1 MNKLKKRK
9 LQLLA
14 LCTGFTGLT
23 LGVLFASG
31 KGLGIYTNG
40 LATRNTSSYSLT
52 LNAGNKVTADG
63 DKVQKTALGND
74 VTFTYSGV
82 ASSTTGHVTLNA
94 GGSIVNK
101 DHIRS
106 INSFTA
112 VFDAAE
118 SLTFKLSYDNA
129 TWGGETTMESGR
141 TYNVDSNPY
150 HLYLKASKQVTIQS
164 LQITY
169 SCVENPDAYEG
180 QDTGEG
186 LLGVI
191 DFWDSANAGDTG
203 TSTVVNAAYVQERT
217 YDNDTN
223 DKKNIE
229 FVSAVSSSYTYQ
241 KRYGGIGLSSGNNA
255 ASFAISLATGF
266 EPSSVKVIA
275 GTQSPSKTLTL
286 NDTGKTVSANCTNI
300 TELTDT
306 YTTELIW
313 EFDSAPSTLT
323 FTAVKSS
330 KLAIY
335 RIYLYGESGPTINP
349 PAESIIGFTA
359 SDSKASSYYT
369 DDVYDT
375 NNGLVVTAQK
385 TGGGTETLT
394 KGGENGYSYVVKNS
408 NDQTINTAN
417 AFGTEGIY
425 TVVVSYK
432 NFIPVEIQLTVGF
445 KVTLT
450 GIEVISTNTIF
461 NTAEKLSDYT
471 SGISANLTYNLA
483 SENET
488 VSYSSFA
495 SKGLSLTLLDP
506 SSVNYSI
513 TSLFGTAGTWKIK
526 VASTSNASVFGTL
539 NITVN
544 AIPVTGISVTGE
556 EATVEEDSQLQLTAS
571 VTPNNATVQTVTW
584 SSNHES
590 IATVNTNGLV
600 TGVSAG
606 EARITATATD
616 GSAIYGYIDITVT
629 AKPQQSEFDAEM
641 APGTNALACTVD
653 GNDGVK
659 VATGK
664 ASGDMTITVG
674 AGATRLSFYAAG
686 WNGASTVISL
696 TGATFGTASFSLT
709 ADSGISGSSTAYTL
723 SGTES
728 DYYHETTLSGIT
740 SETEITV
747 SASTRF
753 ALWKAKYYTTAV
765 EPVYPTSISLEAG
778 STSVAIGGTTSVEV
792 SHSPVDTNV
801 KNVTFSSNA
810 TSVATV
816 SSEGIITGV
825 AAGSARI
832 TATAEAANSG
842 SVSAYV
848 DITVT
853 TIAVTGVTVS
863 PTEKSLSVGEKQQLT
878 ATISPFNATNTNVT
892 WTSDATSVAT
902 VSSSGLV
909 TAVAAGTATITVKSA
924 ADSTKKATC
933 TITVTASGGGGGS
946 GSSADVID
954 NSVTS
959 GTLSGTAT
967 SSWHADFSE
976 TLTNATYLIHS
987 MGTSGGSHALQ
998 WNKNGYLYSTANPNS
1013 VDIKSIDIVATSG
1026 KQIDIYLSNT
1036 AYTENSKTGSE
1047 TGSVTG
1053 SGTYTATGSY
1063 KYILICGTASSTQ
1076 VTSITINYGASTP
1089 TDPTSISISP
1099 SSLELAPG
1107 GSKDLAVNYT
1117 PSSANQNKEI
1127 TWSRYSGSSNISVSS
1142 AGKVTVSSGASAG
1155 NTAVIRAT
1163 LTNITSI
1170 YAQCTVTV
1178 VEQTQDDQTILIYL
1192 CGSDLESNGQT
1203 SASSAS
1209 GYASGD
1215 ITEILK
1221 VGSQPD
1227 DVNVVIET
1235 GGAKCW
1241 KTTHGINKS
1250 YLERY
1255 HVANKSLVRDS
1266 QETKANM
1273 GLTSTLQSFL
1283 TWGVQTYPAD
1293 RISLIL
1299 WNHGGAMRGV
1309 CYDENYSSDCLTN
1322 SEVKTAVANTFT
1334 SLGRSTSDKFEW
1346 IGYDACL
1353 MQVQDIAEFNSQY
1366 FNYMIASEESEA
1378 GAGWDYDNWIDDAYA
1393 KKTTPNILKAIC
1405 DSFLAEQ
1412 GSSSDQTLSYLDL
1425 SYMSTYKSAWE
1436 TMSSTINSMISS
1448 YGKSNF
1454 QTLMKTCQY
1463 YGTDSDSEGYSYF
1476 GILDAKDVV
1485 NKIRAT
1491 SAFSG
1496 ASTQTS
1502 AVLTAFNNLVAY
1514 SKAGTQAGNSYGL
1527 CCFFPMKDGS
1537 GYTCNTSSVY
1547 TASQTNFTNWRSIV
1561 TSYGD

>member
-1 MNKLKKRK
+1 MKRNTKLI
-9 LQLLA
+9 
-14 LCTGFTGLT
+14 GG
-23 LGVLFASG
+23 
-31 KGLGIYTNG
+31 GLGILGALAAIVLGVSTIKSG
-40 LATRNTSSYSLT
+40 LAQALYSARTSQPNQIVLDSS
-52 LNAGNKVTADG
+52 NKVISAG
-63 DKVQKTALGND
+63 DHVQKTAKGND

-82 ASSTTGHVTLNA
+82 AASTGGHVTLNEN
-94 GGSIVNK
+94 GTLINK
-101 DHIRS
+101 DWIRS
-106 INSFTA
+106 ITSFSCVFNQVGAISAQVSYGGDVWGDSFVLASGQVYEPGTNPYYIKFTA
-112 VFDAAE
+112 SSTVTIS
-118 SLTFKLSYDNA
+118 SLT
-129 TWGGETTMESGR
+129 
-141 TYNVDSNPY
+141 YN
-150 HLYLKASKQVTIQS
+150 
-164 LQITY
+164 Y
-169 SCVENPDAYEG
+169 SCVENPDAHEG
-180 QDTGEG
+180 EDSGDG
-186 LLGVI
+186 LIGVI
-191 DFWDSANAGDTG
+191 DFWDSSNAGDTG
-203 TSTVVNAAYVQERT
+203 TSTLVNASYVQERC
-217 YDNDTN
+217 YDSDDTSTRQSLN
-223 DKKNIE
+223 
-229 FVSAVSSSYTYQ
+229 FVSAVSASAAYQ

-255 ASFAISLATGF
+255 ASLTITLSSGF
-266 EPSSVKVIA
+266 EPSSVTVIC
-275 GTQSPSKTLTL
+275 GSQSPSKTLTL
-286 NDTGKTVSANCTNI
+286 NSVGKSVSANCTGI
-300 TELTDT
+300 SALTDS
-306 YTTELIW
+306 YTNTLTW

-335 RIYLYGESGPTINP
+335 RIYLGGVAGTSWDKPESFISGFEIS
-349 PAESIIGFTA
+349 ESVTSFNQNNVFDNA
-359 SDSKASSYYT
+359 
-369 DDVYDT
+369 
-375 NNGLVVTAQK
+375 NGLVVKSIKNDGTK
-385 TGGGTETLT
+385 TTLSRGNGTE
-394 KGGENGYSYVVKNS
+394 NYSYVVYDS
-408 NDQTINTAN
+408 NDQAIDTSV
-417 AFGTEGIY
+417 AFGNAESALY

-432 NFIPVEIQLTVGF
+432 NFIPAEYTITVNYV
-445 KVTLT
+445 KTLT
-450 GIEVISTNTIF
+450 QIEVNSTNTIF
-461 NTAEKLSDYT
+461 NTAQKLSDFT
-471 SGISANLTYNLA
+471 SGISVNLKYHDATSDDNVGYSYFDSNNLT
-483 SENET
+483 
-488 VSYSSFA
+488 
-495 SKGLSLTLLDP
+495 LTLLNP
-506 SSVNYSI
+506 SLVSYSI

-526 VASTSNASVFGTL
+526 VESTIFDVYGTL
-539 NITVN
+539 DITVN
-544 AIPVTGISVTGE
+544 AIPVTGISVTGAS
-556 EATVEEDSQLQLTAS
+556 ATVEEESQLQLTAS
-571 VTPNNATVQTVTW
+571 VVPNNATVQTVTW

-616 GSAIYGYIDITVT
+616 GSAVYGYIDITVT
-629 AKPQQSEFDAEM
+629 AKPQQDDFDADM
-641 APGTNALACTVD
+641 TAGSNAMACTVD
-653 GNDGVK
+653 GSEGVK
-659 VATGK
+659 VGTSK
-664 ASGDMTITVG
+664 AAGSMTIRVG
-674 AGATRLSFYAAG
+674 AGATKLSFYAAG
-686 WNGASTVISL
+686 WNGTSTVINLS
-696 TGATFGTASFSLT
+696 GATCGTSSFSLT
-709 ADSGISGSSTAYTL
+709 ADSGISGSGSAYTL

-728 DYYHETTLSGIT
+728 DYYCETTLTGVT
-740 SETEITV
+740 SETDITV

-778 STSVAIGGTTSVEV
+778 STSVAIGGTTSLEV
-792 SHSPVDTNV
+792 SYSPSSTNV

-825 AAGSARI
+825 AAGNARI

-842 SVSAYV
+842 TVTAYV

-853 TIAVTGVTVS
+853 AIAVTSVSVS
-863 PTEKSLSVGEKQQLT
+863 PTSASLTVDQTQQLT
-878 ATISPFNATNTNVT
+878 ATISPSNATNKNVT

-902 VSSSGLV
+902 VSSAGLV
-909 TAVAAGTATITVKSA
+909 TAKAEGTATITVTST

-933 TITVTASGGGGGS
+933 TVTVTSSGGS
-946 GSSADVID
+946 GSGGGEETTTYNFTSKSWAATPANWTSGKDGGGYL
-954 NSVTS
+954 NSGVQVTS
-959 GTLSGTAT
+959 TYSGANGTSPESFDAVQSVVVTYC
-967 SSWHADFSE
+967 
-976 TLTNATYLIHS
+976 TNASKGAGNIIVYVGGTQIS
-987 MGTSGGSHALQ
+987 SQAVTTSGGTTGREMTFASDGSLSG
-998 WNKNGYLYSTANPNS
+998 NVKIEVTCTTNS
-1013 VDIKSIDIVATSG
+1013 IYIIACTITSG
-1026 KQIDIYLSNT
+1026 S
-1036 AYTENSKTGSE
+1036 AE
-1047 TGSVTG
+1047 
-1053 SGTYTATGSY
+1053 
-1063 KYILICGTASSTQ
+1063 
-1076 VTSITINYGASTP
+1076 P

-1099 SSLELAPG
+1099 SSVELAPG
-1107 GSKDLAVNYT
+1107 GTKDLAVNYT
-1117 PSSANQNKEI
+1117 PSNANQNKEV

-1142 AGKVTVSSGASAG
+1142 AGKVTVSSNAAAG
-1155 NTAVIRAT
+1155 DTAVIRAI

-1178 VEQTQDDQTILIYL
+1178 VEQTQDDQTILIYI

-1203 SASSAS
+1203 SASSAA

-1221 VGSQPD
+1221 VSGQPD

-1273 GLTSTLQSFL
+1273 GLTSTLQSFI

-1322 SEVKTAVANTFT
+1322 SEVKTAVANSFT

-1366 FNYMIASEESEA
+1366 FNYMVASEESEA
-1378 GAGWDYDNWIDDAYA
+1378 GAGWDYDNWLDDAYA

-1425 SYMSTYKSAWE
+1425 SYMAAYKSAWE
-1436 TMSSTINSMISS
+1436 SMSSALNSLISS

-1463 YGTDSDSEGYSYF
+1463 YGSDSDCEGYSYF

-1491 SAFSG
+1491 SAFSS

-1514 SKAGTQAGNSYGL
+1514 SKAGTKAGNSYGL